1 MSKLKKVVAA
11 LMATTTIASMSITAF
26 AVDYDSP
33 DFNFNLGK
41 FDTTY
46 SAAVE
51 KQDSLSYA
59 KANCRE
65 GNIDSTAFIRLSVYS
80 DARRE
85 RISNEVKATTLYN
98 YQLDYFFDEYWNHRK
113 CKLCGK
119 TDAYGAYVKGNWDP

>member
-1 MSKLKKVVAA
+1 MSKLKKVVAT
-11 LMATTTIASMSITAF
+11 LMATAAIASMSVTAF

-41 FDTTY
+41 YGTTY
-46 SAAVE
+46 SAAVY
-51 KQDSLSYA
+51 KQDDLSYA

-65 GNIDSTAFIRLSVYS
+65 GNIDSTAYIWLSVYS
-80 DARRE
+80 DYTGK
-85 RISNEVKATTLYN
+85 RISNEVKATSLYN
-98 YQLDYFFDEYWNHRK
+98 YQLDYYSGEYWNGRK

>member
-11 LMATTTIASMSITAF
+11 LMATTTIASMSVTAF

-41 FDTTY
+41 YSTTF
-46 SAAVE
+46 SPAVY

-65 GNIDSTAFIRLSVYS
+65 GNIDSNAYIRLSVYS
-80 DARRE
+80 DATGK
-85 RISNEVKATTLYN
+85 RISNEVKATSLYN
-98 YQLDYFFDEYWNHRK
+98 YQLDYFSGEYWNRRK

>member
-33 DFNFNLGK
+33 DFKFNLGK
-41 FDTTY
+41 RSTTY
-46 SAAVE
+46 SAAVS
-51 KQDSLSYA
+51 KQDSLNYA
-59 KANCRE
+59 MANCRE
-65 GNIDSTAFIRLSVYS
+65 GNIDSTAYIWLSVYS
-80 DARRE
+80 DVVGN
-85 RISNEVKATTLYN
+85 RISNEVKATYLNN
-98 YQLDYFFDEYWNHRK
+98 YRLDYYSGEYWNGRK

>member
-41 FDTTY
+41 NSTTY
-46 SAAVE
+46 SAAVY

-65 GNIDSTAFIRLSVYS
+65 GNIDSNAYVWLSVYS
-80 DARRE
+80 DVMGT

-98 YQLDYFFDEYWNHRK
+98 YQLDYYSGEYWNRRK

>member
-11 LMATTTIASMSITAF
+11 LMATTTMASLSISAF

-41 FDTTY
+41 YGTTY
-46 SAAVE
+46 STAVY

-59 KANCRE
+59 MANCKE
-65 GNIDSTAFIRLSVYS
+65 GNVDSTSYIRLSVYS
-80 DARRE
+80 DYTGD
-85 RISNEVKATTLYN
+85 RISSEEKVKELKN
-98 YQLDYFFDEYWNHRK
+98 HQLDYFSGEYWNGRK